1 MTGIVVE
8 IGYAPPNHLDLR
20 IRILATQ
27 LVGIAVIDLSEQ
39 KDLKV
44 KASGYRYHPHSDP
57 GLV

>member
-1 MTGIVVE
+1 MIE

-20 IRILATQ
+20 IHIPARQ
-27 LVGIAVIDLSEQ
+27 LVGIAVLDLSEQ

-44 KASGYRYHPHSDP
+44 KASGYRYHPRSDP